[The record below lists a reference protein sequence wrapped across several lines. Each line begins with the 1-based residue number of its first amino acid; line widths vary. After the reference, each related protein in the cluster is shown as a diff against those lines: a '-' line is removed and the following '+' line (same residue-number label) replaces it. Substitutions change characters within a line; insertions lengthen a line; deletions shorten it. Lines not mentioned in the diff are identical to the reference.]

1 MWSHCQHAVRD
12 SRSGSWRA
20 PVGAAG
26 VMRAQG
32 LKAFW
37 LRRPVVGWALYD
49 WANSAFS
56 LTVVT
61 AFVPVL
67 LAGYWSD
74 GVDSSVTTFRLG
86 LANGAASLIV
96 AVLSPFIGA
105 VADRL
110 GRRKGLLLMLAGLGV
125 VMTGSLAFVAAGQ
138 WPVAVACFVLATIGF
153 AGSNSLYDSLLVD
166 VTSTELYDEVS
177 AYGYALGYLGGAVLF
192 ALNVAMVG
200 DPARF
205 GLASPVEAIRVA
217 FVLVAIWWVI
227 FSVPLVWWV
236 RERPHAADGRPVA
249 GTLTRLRAT
258 AGQIR
263 ADRNLLLFLIAY
275 WLYIDGVYT
284 IIKMA
289 VDYGLSQGLSMQH
302 LVQAIL
308 LTNVVGFPAA
318 LLFGQLGRRIGAQR
332 GLYVAITVY
341 VGVTCAAV
349 FLSSAA
355 EFYVLAAVIGLV
367 QGGVQSLSRSL
378 YAKLI
383 PAGER
388 AAFFGIY
395 NMLGK
400 FSAIIGPVMAG
411 VVALLTGSQRLAM
424 LSIVVLFVGGLAC
437 LTRVRLAASAAGS
450 V

>member
-1 MWSHCQHAVRD
+1 M
-12 SRSGSWRA
+12 RSCWFGISKTT
-20 PVGAAG
+20 PAADAG
-26 VMRAQG
+26 GMRAHG

-37 LRRPVVGWALYD
+37 RQRPVLGWALYD

-67 LAGYWSD
+67 LAGYWND
-74 GVDSSVTTFRLG
+74 GADSSVTTFRLG

-96 AVLSPFIGA
+96 AVLSPLIGA

-110 GRRKGLLLMLAGLGV
+110 GQRKGMLLMLAGLGV

-138 WPVAVACFVLATIGF
+138 WPVAVACFVLASIGF

-166 VTSTELYDEVS
+166 VASPDHYDEVS
-177 AYGYALGYLGGAVLF
+177 AYGYALGYLGGAALF

-205 GLASPVEAIRVA
+205 GLASPVAAIRVA
-217 FVLVAIWWVI
+217 FVLVALWWAI
-227 FSVPLVWWV
+227 FSVPLMGWV

-249 GTLTRLRAT
+249 GTLTRLRDT
-258 AGQIR
+258 VRQIR
-263 ADRNLLLFLIAY
+263 ADRNLLLFLVAY

-289 VDYGLSQGLSMQH
+289 VNYGLSLGLSMQD

-308 LTNVVGFPAA
+308 LTNIVGFPAA
-318 LLFGQLGRRIGAQR
+318 LLFGWLGRRIGAQR
-332 GLYVAITVY
+332 GLYIAITVY
-341 VGVTCAAV
+341 VGVTCGAV
-349 FLSSAA
+349 FLSSAP
-355 EFYVLAAVIGLV
+355 EFYLLAVAIGLV

-383 PAGER
+383 PAGGR

-400 FSAIIGPVMAG
+400 FSAILGPVMAG

-424 LSIVVLFVGGLAC
+424 LSIVVLFVAGLAC
-437 LTRVRLAASAAGS
+437 LTRVRSAPSAA
-450 V
+450 